1 MQANVNANRNARN
14 GLFQTALTLA
24 VCRRFRVPVRL
35 ANPGN
40 VVDTA
45 VNRLVQINVA
55 VSDLDIETAVRLGA
69 YPGFVLYWSAL
80 APKIRK
86 GHQKTC

>member
-1 MQANVNANRNARN
+1 MPTATARN
-14 GLFQTALTLA
+14 GLSQAALTLA
-24 VCRRFRVPVRL
+24 VYRPIPL
-35 ANPGN
+35 ANSGN

-55 VSDLDIETAVRLGA
+55 ISDLDVETAVRLGA